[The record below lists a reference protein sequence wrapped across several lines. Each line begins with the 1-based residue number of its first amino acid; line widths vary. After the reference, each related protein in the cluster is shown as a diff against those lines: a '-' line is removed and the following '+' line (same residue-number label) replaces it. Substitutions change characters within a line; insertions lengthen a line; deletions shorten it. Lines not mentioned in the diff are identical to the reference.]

1 LGGVVDDGHFGG
13 AKLRGLVVQCFFW
26 PVKTKEAPEDQALV
40 QLVPKKE
47 KACPMTQ
54 FPICPGSARHQ
65 TGVDVRLPRIAA
77 QKRTYRQ
84 VWPRRQNFS
93 GSFDLNQR
101 DQQCVTIFCGCL
113 GGSNSPRRSPMMKI
127 VVVGATALFL
137 TASPIANAQTP
148 SATPERLNAADRN
161 TLTDLRID
169 LVKAALQLTPD
180 QEKYWPAVE
189 SAIRARAED
198 RKARLAKIGET
209 VGKRADESRVEA
221 LRNRD
226 PITFLQRRSEALAQ
240 RSADLDKL
248 AEAWQPLYKTFSPE
262 QRQRMG
268 AIAILVLHDMSDAV
282 ERRRA
287 QSDDE
292 D

>member
-1 LGGVVDDGHFGG
+1 ML
-13 AKLRGLVVQCFFW
+13 
-26 PVKTKEAPEDQALV
+26 
-40 QLVPKKE
+40 
-47 KACPMTQ
+47 
-54 FPICPGSARHQ
+54 
-65 TGVDVRLPRIAA
+65 
-77 QKRTYRQ
+77 
-84 VWPRRQNFS
+84 
-93 GSFDLNQR
+93 
-101 DQQCVTIFCGCL
+101 
-113 GGSNSPRRSPMMKI
+113 KI
-127 VVVGATALFL
+127 VVAGTTALFL
-137 TASPIANAQTP
+137 AASPIANAQTSQTS

-161 TLTDLRID
+161 TLTDMRID

-198 RKARLAKIGET
+198 RKARIAKIGET
-209 VGKRADESRVEA
+209 VGRRADENRVEA

-248 AEAWQPLYKTFSPE
+248 AEAWQPLYKTLNPE
-262 QRQRMG
+262 QRQRMA

-282 ERRRA
+282 DRRRA
-287 QSDDE
+287 LSEDE